1 MQHSEFLTPFRRFNR
16 FYANLL
22 ARFAGTFYNEALTM
36 TEANVLTEIQQN
48 PHITAQQISQ
58 TLSLNKGQLSV
69 VLKKLEHAGLI
80 QKLPSKQ
87 DKRAFELVL
96 TEQGKAAFMAQLEQ
110 TDTMLLQELQAFS
123 EAQIG
128 LLAEAANQFER
139 LYTQNNDVEIVAGD
153 WRDVGF
159 IADLH
164 CRVYAQMG
172 WRADLQP
179 YVLDA
184 LSEFVR
190 NGCQGKIWIAK
201 VNGQRVGTVSLVQK
215 DADEWQLRWF
225 VLDSRYQ
232 GLGLGKKLMAAL
244 MDFVHSQGI
253 KRVVL
258 STVQELAAARALY
271 AQFGFRPVRET
282 PNAQWKAEPIIEE
295 YWLWEQ

>member
-1 MQHSEFLTPFRRFNR
+1 M
-16 FYANLL
+16 
-22 ARFAGTFYNEALTM
+22 
-36 TEANVLTEIQQN
+36 
-48 PHITAQQISQ
+48 
-58 TLSLNKGQLSV
+58 
-69 VLKKLEHAGLI
+69 
-80 QKLPSKQ
+80 
-87 DKRAFELVL
+87 
-96 TEQGKAAFMAQLEQ
+96 
-110 TDTMLLQELQAFS
+110 
-123 EAQIG
+123 
-128 LLAEAANQFER
+128 
-139 LYTQNNDVEIVAGD
+139 AGD

-232 GLGLGKKLMAAL
+232 GLGLGKKLMVAL

-282 PNAQWKAEPIIEE
+282 PNAQWKAKPIIEE
-295 YWLWEQ
+295 DWLWEQ